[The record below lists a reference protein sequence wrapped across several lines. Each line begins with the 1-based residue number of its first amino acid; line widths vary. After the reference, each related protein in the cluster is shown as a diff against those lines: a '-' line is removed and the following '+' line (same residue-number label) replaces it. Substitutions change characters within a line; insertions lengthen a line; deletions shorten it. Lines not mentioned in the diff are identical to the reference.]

1 LIFESNHCQH
11 HCIKKG
17 GSNYVLGLKP
27 EAKHLGP
34 ISIKAVTAKEFCRHA
49 QRKGHRIFAVSI
61 KDVERALAPK
71 EEVDVESLLP

>member
-1 LIFESNHCQH
+1 
-11 HCIKKG
+11 
-17 GSNYVLGLKP
+17 
-27 EAKHLGP
+27 
-34 ISIKAVTAKEFCRHA
+34 VTAKEFYRHA